1 MLEFCQHSSAHI
13 CLQYAGLGASSASL
27 SWQGVLTSVLGS
39 GVVPVGSL
47 AGQVLPLLSQI
58 QQCGSPSYLMTEVDA
73 AQLGGG
79 SLTSPGGALGGEGGS
94 TFLDEGEGF
103 WRFL

>member
-1 MLEFCQHSSAHI
+1 MLGACQHSSAHF

-73 AQLGGG
+73 AQLGG
-79 SLTSPGGALGGEGGS
+79 SLTGPGGAQGGEGRS
-94 TFLDEGEGF
+94 TFLDEGEGC

>member
-27 SWQGVLTSVLGS
+27 SWQGVLTSVLGGGS
-39 GVVPVGSL
+39 VPVGSL

-73 AQLGGG
+73 AQLGG
-79 SLTSPGGALGGEGGS
+79 SLTGPGGAQGGEGRS